1 MWLVNG
7 FQSNEMSSI
16 HKHLAI
22 HTHSI
27 RTNRA
32 EYTTDS
38 MEMYSKQRV
47 PCTGTGHTRTH
58 AHNRIHPFKYTISYT
73 QCVWMNDE
81 NSKLT
86 SKQATHLLSSNTRL
100 FTSVEFSFSERQ
112 GLRKFSLDK
121 LFPGYKRRWDDLID
135 KEKIKYSNKCSI

>member
-16 HKHLAI
+16 HKHIILQ
-22 HTHSI
+22 
-27 RTNRA
+27 
-32 EYTTDS
+32 YTLTQS
-38 MEMYSKQRV
+38 ERIVQNIQPIAWK
-47 PCTGTGHTRTH
+47 CTRNNVYHAQAQGTH